1 MAKKTGRGGRR
12 NQQRN
17 RASSSSQEALPADLI
32 AEILCRTPVKTLVRS
47 RCVSKSW
54 YALIHHP
61 SFIKLHLC
69 FNLSRNNK
77 VILSNSY
84 NPVADFGLK
93 RIISVHGINDPPLT
107 VLPIHKLL
115 PFRRDFLH
123 KINFPDFSKSMVL
136 AGSINGIVCLTH
148 FREMRKHFVA
158 LWNPAIRYWK
168 PVALPQTKSWHNV
181 NVGLGFDKAENDFK
195 IICIVPCI
203 EYLGWSRLE
212 IYSANRDSWED
223 ADERG
228 LIPFHPGAN
237 YRPSNFIVKDVPYWI
252 GIDAQPEDSVSSVRI
267 LGRIDPSTGLYKKVR
282 CPQLVRESESVSV
295 DLVNWKDLV
304 AALVTYPG
312 EHQKQMVDLYVL
324 DENTENWTK
333 MYSIGPFGFKGMR
346 TPQCFCTGEIVIETW
361 SGGCVL
367 TSSVLSNFCDP
378 KTSHLSYNHEVQV
391 LYPCWY
397 ESYSH
402 VESLLCV
409 KGMVQIEKE
418 HKDKKKSDPRVKK
431 WADCLSKDL
440 KRLGI
445 FNAGE

>member
-1 MAKKTGRGGRR
+1 MLKKTKRGGKR

-17 RASSSSQEALPADLI
+17 RASGSSSSSSEEEALPADLI

-61 SFIKLHLC
+61 NFIKLHLS
-69 FNLSRNNK
+69 FNLARNNK

-84 NPVADFGLK
+84 NPIADFSLK
-93 RIISVHGINDPPLT
+93 RIISLRGVSDPPDTL
-107 VLPIHKLL
+107 LRIHKLL
-115 PFRRDFLH
+115 PFRRDFPE
-123 KINFPDFSKSMVL
+123 KMNFPDFSKSMVL
-136 AGSINGIVCLTH
+136 AGSINGVVCLTH
-148 FREMRKHFVA
+148 FREIRERFVA

-195 IICIVPCI
+195 IICIVPCVDKV
-203 EYLGWSRLE
+203 GWSRFE
-212 IYSANRDSWED
+212 IYSVNRDSWED
-223 ADERG
+223 ADEKG

-252 GIDAQPEDSVSSVRI
+252 GFDARDMTAIVRI
-267 LGRIDPSTGLYKKVR
+267 LVKIDPSTGLYKRVT
-282 CPQLVRESESVSV
+282 CPLDFTESESVEV
-295 DLVNWKDLV
+295 GFVNWKDFV
-304 AALVTYPG
+304 AALVIYPG
-312 EHQKQMVDLYVL
+312 EYQNNMIDLYVL
-324 DENTENWTK
+324 NENTEKWTK

-361 SGGCVL
+361 SGGSVL
-367 TSSVLSNFCDP
+367 SSAVLSNFCDP

-402 VESLLCV
+402 VESLVCV
-409 KGMVQIEKE
+409 KGMVQIETE
-418 HKDKKKSDPRVKK
+418 HKDKKSDPRVQK
-431 WADCLSKDL
+431 WYLHSYCVL
-440 KRLGI
+440 KM
-445 FNAGE
+445 